1 MFFDVVVSFAVCWAA
16 VHLARR
22 AWGGPRWIFI
32 AAATLSGAVGLV
44 EVIGA
49 VVAGTVG
56 RGTWNGLV
64 AGSSSSEALTLE
76 ALVIGFLLLIS
87 SCLLLLVG
95 VMWRRHQLARIG

>member
-1 MFFDVVVSFAVCWAA
+1 MFFDVILSLAVCWAA
-16 VHLARR
+16 VRFARG
-22 AWGGPRWIFI
+22 ANGGPRWTFI
-32 AAATLSGAVGLV
+32 AATTLSGAVGLV
-44 EVIGA
+44 EVLGV

-56 RGTWNGLV
+56 RDSWNNLV

-95 VMWRRHQLARIG
+95 VLWRRHQLSRIG